1 MPGDGATASNQM
13 NEMIK
18 LQTQQNQHLAQQN
31 TLLADISNRKI
42 NVILEG
48 TKVGTG
54 LNTGAFVVT

>member
-1 MPGDGATASNQM
+1 MLNTNGTNDETM
-13 NEMIK
+13 NKMVA
-18 LQTQQNQHLAQQN
+18 LLSQQN

-42 NVILEG
+42 NVMLEG